1 MLWPRV
7 YLYEEVD
14 MYAIHDLE
22 DIHNGK
28 MLALLHSAVRFAR
41 SHILSCVL
49 CSGKGFNCEVCR
61 GKLIS
66 VSKNSLKPASYEA
79 PVIDYYRIKN
89 EHPSNFFYRC
99 SSDLPI

>member
-89 EHPSNFFYRC
+89 EHPSNFF
-99 SSDLPI
+99 L

>member
-28 MLALLHSAVRFAR
+28 MLALLNSAVRFAR

-49 CSGKGFNCEVCR
+49 CSGKGFICEVCR
-61 GKLIS
+61 GKLIM
-66 VSKNSLKPASYEA
+66 AAAIFSYTFKG
-79 PVIDYYRIKN
+79 VIFRTVKIEK
-89 EHPSNFFYRC
+89 
-99 SSDLPI
+99 